1 MNSRNTI
8 SVFEYGTLHVNEEYK
23 GIVFTPRHY
32 EELAK
37 YLSVNKDCGYY
48 KLLHNR
54 VSFLNY
60 VGVIKIGDLTIEILP
75 KVDREEESTEVW
87 QNVLIEM
94 LKISLQV
101 EANTTTLA
109 NINLT
114 QQSVL
119 TTYINLFLIEVEN
132 LLYKGLVKK
141 YRKERGNKT
150 ALKGK
155 LLFSEHIKHN
165 LTHAER
171 FYVEYND
178 YNKDNIYNYLL
189 KATLDCIVK
198 IDPSFYLTSKSK
210 TLLDTMPECTPIKIS
225 EGLFSKIIYDRKTE
239 HYKTALELAR
249 IILMNYHP
257 DVKSGT
263 NNILAIMFDMNLLW
277 ENYMYYV
284 LRRAGAQMGVDVY
297 GQQKKL
303 FWHHEGDWDLQLKPD
318 LVLEKSGKKVVIDTK
333 WKYDS
338 KISIQDVRQMYAYG
352 DYFEANDNYLMY
364 PDKLDQHKLVTHT
377 GKFYDTNN
385 KSNFT
390 NKTCSL
396 MYVDILNG
404 NKLNTEIGEE
414 ILKFCYK

>member
-1 MNSRNTI
+1 MQKENLI
-8 SVFEYGTLHVNEEYK
+8 SVYEYGFLQVGERYNGIEFTDTLYK
-23 GIVFTPRHY
+23 
-32 EELAK
+32 ELAK
-37 YLSVNKDCGYY
+37 YLTANKNCGYY
-48 KLLHNR
+48 SLLFNKIK
-54 VSFLNY
+54 FAYY
-60 VGVIKIGDLTIEILP
+60 VGVIKVGDVTIEILP
-75 KVDREEESTEVW
+75 KIEKANSDEKTWRD
-87 QNVLIEM
+87 VLIKM
-94 LKISLQV
+94 LYISLQV

-109 NINLT
+109 NINVN

-119 TTYINLFLIEVEN
+119 TTYINLFLNETET
-132 LLYKGLVKK
+132 LLHKGLIKK
-141 YRKERGNKT
+141 YRKEQGNKT
-150 ALKGK
+150 SLKGK
-155 LLFSEHIKHN
+155 MLFSEHIKHN

-178 YNKDNIYNYLL
+178 YNKDNIYNFLL
-189 KATLDCIVK
+189 KATLECIIK

-210 TLLDTMPECTPIKIS
+210 TLLYTMPECSPIKIS
-225 EGLFSKIIYDRKTE
+225 EELFSRIAYDRKTE

-284 LRRAGAQMGVDVY
+284 LRKAGAKMGIEVY

-303 FWHHEGDWDLQLKPD
+303 FWHHEDDWDLQLKPD
-318 LVLEKSGKKVVIDTK
+318 LVLEKDKRKVVIDTK

-352 DYFEANDNYLMY
+352 DYFEANENYLMY
-364 PDKLDQHKLVTHT
+364 PDKLDNLKLSTHT
-377 GKFYDTNN
+377 GNFYETNN

-396 MYVDILNG
+396 MYVDILDG
-404 NKLNTEIGEE
+404 NKLNREIGEE
-414 ILKFCYK
+414 ILKYCFT

>member
-1 MNSRNTI
+1 MSKIKVIYLYEYTNLIIGEKYNGN
-8 SVFEYGTLHVNEEYK
+8 VFQLN
-23 GIVFTPRHY
+23 HY
-32 EELAK
+32 NELAR
-37 YLSVNKDCGYY
+37 YLTLNKNCGYY
-48 KLLHNR
+48 KLLHNS
-54 VSFLNY
+54 VYFLNY
-60 VGVIKIGDLTIEILP
+60 VGVIKVGDLTIEILP
-75 KVDREEESTEVW
+75 KIDKSTEETAVW
-87 QNVLIEM
+87 QNVLINM
-94 LKISLQV
+94 LNISLQV
-101 EANTTTLA
+101 EASTTTLA

-114 QQSVL
+114 QQSIL
-119 TTYINLFLIEVEN
+119 TTYINLFLVEVEN

-178 YNKDNIYNYLL
+178 YNKDNIYNFLL
-189 KATLDCIVK
+189 KATLECIIK

-210 TLLDTMPECTPIKIS
+210 TLLDTMPECSPIKIS
-225 EGLFSKIIYDRKTE
+225 EALFSKIVYDRKAE

-284 LRRAGAQMGVDVY
+284 LRKAGAQMGIKVY

-303 FWHHEGDWDLQLKPD
+303 FWHHEDDWDLQLKPD
-318 LVLEKSGKKVVIDTK
+318 LVLEKNNRKVVIDTK

-352 DYFEANDNYLMY
+352 DYFEANENYLMY
-364 PDKLDQHKLVTHT
+364 PDKLDNTAILIKK
-377 GKFYDTNN
+377 GNFYSQSDKNN
-385 KSNFT
+385 ISEKQ
-390 NKTCSL
+390 CSL
-396 MYVDILNG
+396 MFADILLDG
-404 NKLNTEIGEE
+404 KLNSDIGNRIIEKC
-414 ILKFCYK
+414 LN